1 MRKWWW
7 TLVMIGVSSPAL
19 MAQQPAAPPGGPT
32 QSFPPV
38 ALNPATNRLDAI
50 LLSWEQAM
58 KPIQA
63 ASAQCT
69 HTVVDKVLKDTEV
82 YEGTA
87 HFMKP
92 DLAILDLK
100 MKGRPQDVEHIIC
113 TGAFVYQF
121 VPANQIIKVF
131 DLKAGQS
138 NQDNFIPLL
147 QGMKAQDAKARY
159 DLTLVKED
167 KLYIY
172 IKIVPRLPEDK
183 ADFREARLVLWS
195 QTLLPREL
203 RFVAPN
209 GNENIWDIP
218 KIEANPRT
226 LNRTVFTAPKLPAG
240 WKWEKAPVLQNP
252 APRSDVPPRVFRPN
266 Q

>member
-7 TLVMIGVSSPAL
+7 TLVMMGVSGTAL
-19 MAQQPAAPPGGPT
+19 IAQQPANPGGAPI
-32 QSFPPV
+32 QFPAV
-38 ALNPATNRLDAI
+38 TLNPATNRLDAI

-58 KPIQA
+58 RPMQS

-69 HTVVDKVLKDTEV
+69 HTVVDKVLKDTQV

-92 DLAILDLK
+92 DLAIIDLK
-100 MKGRPQDVEHIIC
+100 MKGRPQDVEHVIC
-113 TGAFVYQF
+113 TGTFVYQF

-131 DLKAGQS
+131 DLKTGQS
-138 NQDNFIPLL
+138 NQDNFLPFL

-167 KLYIY
+167 KLYTY
-172 IKIVPRLPEDK
+172 IKIVPRLLEDK

-203 RFVAPN
+203 RFVEPN
-209 GNENIWDIP
+209 GNESIWDIP

-226 LNRTVFTAPKLPAG
+226 LNRTVFTAPKLPPG

-252 APRSDVPPRVFRPN
+252 APRSDLPPRVIRPK